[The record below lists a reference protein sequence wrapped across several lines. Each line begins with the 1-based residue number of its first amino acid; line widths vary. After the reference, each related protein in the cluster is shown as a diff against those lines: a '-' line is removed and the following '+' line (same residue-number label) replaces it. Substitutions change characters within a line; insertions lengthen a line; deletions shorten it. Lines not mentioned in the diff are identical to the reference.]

1 MGRKLHC
8 VLCTALAAS
17 LGACTGSG
25 PSCTTESQ
33 SAWMSQA
40 DMKSQIAKQGYKIK
54 EFKISGTCYEIYGW
68 DREGRKVEVYF
79 NPVNGEIFKSE
90 VE

>member
-1 MGRKLHC
+1 MTRKIAGLIC
-8 VLCTALAAS
+8 LASGAA

-25 PSCTTESQ
+25 PTCTTEPQ
-33 SAWMSQA
+33 SSWMSEA
-40 DMKSQIAKQGYKIK
+40 KMKSLIAEQGYKVN
-54 EFKISGTCYEIYGW
+54 EFKISGDCYEIYGW
-68 DREGRKVEVYF
+68 DRDGRKVEVYF